1 MENLYIIGSGG
12 HSRVV
17 LDSINFEKYKV
28 HIIDFLN
35 IKTKENVNLL
45 KKYFAISSFNEINK
59 IKLIKDKNIFFHVA
73 IGNNSLRKKYFDKFK
88 SLWTPLS
95 IFDNTSKISKNLK
108 IGRGCYVAKNT
119 VINSNVII
127 KDNCIINSSAIIEHD
142 CTISSHSHICPG
154 VILAGS
160 VFVGRNNFIG
170 IGARVLPNINISEN
184 CEVGAGSILNKNL
197 KKTQKQCPL
206 V

>member
-59 IKLIKDKNIFFHVA
+59 IKLIKDKNIFFM
-73 IGNNSLRKKYFDKFK
+73 
-88 SLWTPLS
+88 
-95 IFDNTSKISKNLK
+95 
-108 IGRGCYVAKNT
+108 
-119 VINSNVII
+119 
-127 KDNCIINSSAIIEHD
+127 
-142 CTISSHSHICPG
+142 
-154 VILAGS
+154 
-160 VFVGRNNFIG
+160 
-170 IGARVLPNINISEN
+170 
-184 CEVGAGSILNKNL
+184 
-197 KKTQKQCPL
+197 
-206 V
+206 